1 MLMFIAAAPCCFV
14 NAQPRTDT
22 VINEGW
28 TVSPISDTNK
38 KAERK
43 PVALPHTWNAA
54 YDDGK
59 RHYNRETMVYRRKL
73 NVTPEM
79 EGRRLFLYFEGVNSV
94 ADVYVN
100 RRTAGSHKGGYTA
113 FCIEITDF
121 VKPGE
126 NSLEV
131 WAGNALRTD
140 VLPISGDFNV

>member
-1 MLMFIAAAPCCFV
+1 
-14 NAQPRTDT
+14 
-22 VINEGW
+22 
-28 TVSPISDTNK
+28 
-38 KAERK
+38 
-43 PVALPHTWNAA
+43 
-54 YDDGK
+54 
-59 RHYNRETMVYRRKL
+59 
-73 NVTPEM
+73 M

-140 VLPISGDFNV
+140 VLPISGDFNVYGGIHRPVRLLITGRDCISPLFYGSPGVLVRQDSVSSERACVTVTTKLSLENRNAGLVLRTTDAASLI